1 MSLNLLNDDT
11 LLTIVLMA
19 VITVVSRSFFFIS
32 DARWT
37 LPHWAQ
43 RGLQY
48 APIAALSAVVIPEL
62 VMTQGVFIHTVLDA
76 RLYGAVAGADCVRH
90 GGVFAPAHPPGLVR
104 PEPAPCLKCVA
115 TTGLKNLLIPLFP
128 RPHHERYSIL

>member
-1 MSLNLLNDDT
+1 MSLQFLNDET

-32 DARWT
+32 DAQWT

-76 RLYGAVAGADCVRH
+76 RLYGAVAGATYFFWRK
-90 GGVFAPAHPPGLVR
+90 GVGNAVLGTIVCGMAGYLPLHIGL
-104 PEPAPCLKCVA
+104 
-115 TTGLKNLLIPLFP
+115 GW
-128 RPHHERYSIL
+128 